1 MAALTSPREIEAFR
15 LKAAR
20 AAIHME
26 ALGMRNSHGNITP
39 AWRKF
44 FGLRPRA
51 PHAAVIAEIDAL
63 IYELER

>member
-1 MAALTSPREIEAFR
+1 MAALTTTREIEAFR

-20 AAIHME
+20 AAIRME
-26 ALGMRNSHGNITP
+26 ELGMRNSHGNITP

-51 PHAAVIAEIDAL
+51 PHAAVIEAIDGL
-63 IYELER
+63 IFELER